1 MSNAIN
7 PNVPSQS
14 AYPTNLDSDI
24 SASDE
29 QSLNELKKQFEDM
42 IAPMENTLEPPVEL
56 PVESNPQPSGEQPVR
71 VARDI
76 ASN

>member
-7 PNVPSQS
+7 PNMASQS

-56 PVESNPQPSGEQPVR
+56 PVESNPQPSGEQPVPIR
-71 VARDI
+71 AD
-76 ASN
+76 ATED